1 MKKQIR
7 TVISLL
13 LLLGALMA
21 NFVVVQAVE
30 PRYTS
35 VRQIHATVELSTDG
49 KASCYGDV
57 KLSSGYTA
65 DVKVELKQDGTTIKT
80 WTKSGSGTISISGTY
95 YVMTGHSYMV
105 TTTATV

>member
-1 MKKQIR
+1 
-7 TVISLL
+7 
-13 LLLGALMA
+13 
-21 NFVVVQAVE
+21 
-30 PRYTS
+30 
-35 VRQIHATVELSTDG
+35 VELSTDG

-105 TTTATV
+105 TTTATVYDSNGQVIETPTKNSTNASY